1 MATDQMAYNAMVQ
14 SALRG
19 VVRTALE
26 RAVSDGLPGE
36 HHFYIG
42 FRTNDPGVEV
52 PDHLRASHPDEMTI
66 VLQHQYWG
74 LEVDEDGFYI
84 TLSFNHRQE
93 RLRVPFAAM
102 TSFYDPSVQFG
113 LQFQGPEDG
122 EIAAA
127 GNREAAA
134 TDSDAA
140 TETEAA
146 AARSE
151 TDAASKPGANIVTL
165 ETFRKK

>member
-14 SALRG
+14 DALRG
-19 VVRTALE
+19 VVRKALE
-26 RAVSDGLPGE
+26 RAATDGLPGD

-52 PDHLRASHPDEMTI
+52 PDHLRVSHPDEMTI

-74 LEVDEDGFYI
+74 LEIDDDGFEI

-93 RLRVPFAAM
+93 RLCVPFAAM

-113 LQFQGPEDG
+113 LQFQGPEDA
-122 EIAAA
+122 ETPVEDAAETLEEPA
-127 GNREAAA
+127 PQGKPEAA
-134 TDSDAA
+134 TGPD
-140 TETEAA
+140 E
-146 AARSE
+146 
-151 TDAASKPGANIVTL
+151 KVVTL
-165 ETFRKK
+165 DTFRKK